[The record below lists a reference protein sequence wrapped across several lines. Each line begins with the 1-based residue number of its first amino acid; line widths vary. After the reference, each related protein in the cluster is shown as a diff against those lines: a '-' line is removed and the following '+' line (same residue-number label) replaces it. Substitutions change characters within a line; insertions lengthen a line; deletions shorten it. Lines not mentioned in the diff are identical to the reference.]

1 MLFLQDITNFHI
13 STDLDAIKSE
23 CMTLSNYLNKQMEVI
38 ASLNEDIEESKKR
51 LLEIQFNA
59 TIASL
64 MYNVYW
70 SYVVFMIFIINQYS
84 LYRAFCLCQAVSIG
98 PQLCESG
105 EDQRVSLS
113 WRAMRSWSS
122 GGETSSGLSEDPGPR
137 PRWPG
142 DTGGGLRG
150 GRPGGHLPLTIM
162 GAARS
167 LPGGEVHPGTDT
179 MVLLQWRWE

>member
-64 MYNVYW
+64 MYNVY
-70 SYVVFMIFIINQYS
+70 
-84 LYRAFCLCQAVSIG
+84 
-98 PQLCESG
+98 
-105 EDQRVSLS
+105 
-113 WRAMRSWSS
+113 
-122 GGETSSGLSEDPGPR
+122 
-137 PRWPG
+137 
-142 DTGGGLRG
+142 
-150 GRPGGHLPLTIM
+150 
-162 GAARS
+162 
-167 LPGGEVHPGTDT
+167 
-179 MVLLQWRWE
+179 